1 MSAFINS
8 IKLNNLTHKVNLLQ
22 SDITALEAGTIP
34 PIHGDLDM
42 NNNNVKDVN
51 NLIFIDGTA
60 SHSLTFDASKF
71 TIDNNE
77 IITTAN
83 IQANFINSATTTL
96 NMNNNAIQHVN
107 FIGFQ
112 NQDLSVNGSSSLYIA
127 ADVVNGKSVMT
138 ISEGQGTSV
147 GMVYDTV
154 YNPLP
159 TSGGGGGWVGT
170 ATSDLN
176 MATHSLTGVQ
186 GISTANIFS
195 KYSIIFDK
203 RWRSTCWYDI

>member
-1 MSAFINS
+1 MLRIRVIS
-8 IKLNNLTHKVNLLQ
+8 
-22 SDITALEAGTIP
+22 
-34 PIHGDLDM
+34 
-42 NNNNVKDVN
+42 
-51 NLIFIDGTA
+51 
-60 SHSLTFDASKF
+60 TFR
-71 TIDNNE
+71 
-77 IITTAN
+77 
-83 IQANFINSATTTL
+83 

-127 ADVVNGKSVMT
+127 ADVVNGKNVMT

-147 GMVYDTV
+147 GMIYDTV

-176 MATHSLTGVQ
+176 MATHSITGVQ
-186 GISTANIFS
+186 GINTQSITVPYNEIYSQNTALVVTRDGGTNVGYIYDS
-195 KYSIIFDK
+195 HYNPPPTTAGPTAANASVQWLRFDG
-203 RWRSTCWYDI
+203 RYGAHAAREHASARPCHSGRNAHTTNSAANATSNFI